1 MRRHAIR
8 AAVIAG
14 IAGLLLV
21 VPAHAGDLRPS
32 KPDDRATHGV
42 GAVALEQSTAVVRP
56 DDRAGL
62 RGPGLAATIV
72 VSSGLSH
79 PDNRANHGV
88 GAIAAGPVTVAV
100 RPDDGAAPRGPGAIG
115 LPVVAVTGA
124 DGGFDWGDAGIGA
137 FGGAGIV
144 LLLVG
149 AAALLAAR
157 RPDTDVALR

>member
-1 MRRHAIR
+1 MTRHAIR

-21 VPAHAGDLRPS
+21 VPAHASSLRPS

-42 GAVALEQSTAVVRP
+42 GAVALEQSAAVVRP

-62 RGPGLAATIV
+62 KGPGLVATIAV
-72 VSSGLSH
+72 RSGLSH

-88 GAIAAGPVTVAV
+88 GVVAAGPGAAAL
-100 RPDDGAAPRGPGAIG
+100 RPDDRGAPRGPGSIG
-115 LPVVAVTGA
+115 LPVVAVTGVG
-124 DGGFDWGDAGIGA
+124 GGFDWGDAGIGA

-149 AAALLAAR
+149 AVALLGAR